1 MIGNVGDTI
10 VIESERATG
19 TGRRGVIEE
28 VVREQRC
35 YRVRWEDGHTSML
48 APAAGSA
55 RIEQRKRSRAKARA

>member
-1 MIGNVGDTI
+1 
-10 VIESERATG
+10 
-19 TGRRGVIEE
+19 VIEE

-35 YRVRWEDGHTSML
+35 YRVRGEDGHTSML